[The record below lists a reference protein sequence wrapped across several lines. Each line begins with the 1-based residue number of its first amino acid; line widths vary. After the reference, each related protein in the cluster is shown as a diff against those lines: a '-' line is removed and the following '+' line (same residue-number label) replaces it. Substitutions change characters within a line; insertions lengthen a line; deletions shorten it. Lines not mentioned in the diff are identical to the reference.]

1 MVPLAKLAVESPV
14 NMERSSQETGSLLN
28 WNPIRGAQPKQA
40 HVEDTLVWSFQRKN
54 LGVT

>member
-14 NMERSSQETGSLLN
+14 NMERISQETGSLLN